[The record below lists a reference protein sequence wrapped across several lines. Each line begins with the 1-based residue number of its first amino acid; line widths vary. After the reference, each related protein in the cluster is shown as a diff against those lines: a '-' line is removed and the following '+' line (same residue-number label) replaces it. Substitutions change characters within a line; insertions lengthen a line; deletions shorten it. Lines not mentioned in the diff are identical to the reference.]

1 MKVCSNKKKIKH
13 GKNWSTVHKKRKKI
27 EKLRDEITPQK
38 KLETKDQIW
47 NIPNGK
53 KGKVVVYGTNQFFS
67 I

>member
-1 MKVCSNKKKIKH
+1 M
-13 GKNWSTVHKKRKKI
+13 KI
-27 EKLRDEITPQK
+27 EKLRDEITPPK